1 MHVSENGINFLKQK
15 EGILLTP
22 YRDAG
27 GKMTIGVGHLVRP
40 GEYFPSL
47 ITIDRA
53 EQLLKED
60 LSVVEAVVNE
70 YVEHRLDQNQFDAL
84 CSLCFNI
91 GTSAFIK
98 STLVKLLNENSILK
112 AAQEFLKWD
121 HIDGQVSYGLL
132 ARRKAEAALFLA

>member
-1 MHVSENGINFLKQK
+1 MRVSENGIKFLKQK

-27 GKMTIGVGHLVRP
+27 GKMTIGVGHLIRP

-47 ITIDRA
+47 ITVDKA

-60 LSVVEAVVNE
+60 LSSIEAAVNE
-70 YVEHRLDQNQFDAL
+70 HVEPHLDQNQFDAL

-91 GTSAFIK
+91 GITAFIS
-98 STLVKLLNENSILK
+98 STLVKLLNQDHILK

-121 HIDGQVSYGLL
+121 HIGGQVCAGLL
-132 ARRKAEAALFLA
+132 ARRKDEAALFLA